1 MNQVRSDYKEFYN
14 DIKYRTNIFE
24 WYPFKKDAK
33 ILYVGDSSILISYF
47 LQCIQTDLFNLNTIN
62 QQFDYI
68 IVDGE
73 LDHVEDKESVLHD
86 LLNKRNSEGQLII
99 LTNNKLAL
107 RYFAG
112 VKEYESNEF
121 FGHLKKHSNLYS
133 KNQWD

>member
-1 MNQVRSDYKEFYN
+1 MENNMNQVRSDYKEFYN

-86 LLNKRNSEGQLII
+86 LLNKRNSKD
-99 LTNNKLAL
+99 N
-107 RYFAG
+107 
-112 VKEYESNEF
+112 
-121 FGHLKKHSNLYS
+121 
-133 KNQWD
+133 